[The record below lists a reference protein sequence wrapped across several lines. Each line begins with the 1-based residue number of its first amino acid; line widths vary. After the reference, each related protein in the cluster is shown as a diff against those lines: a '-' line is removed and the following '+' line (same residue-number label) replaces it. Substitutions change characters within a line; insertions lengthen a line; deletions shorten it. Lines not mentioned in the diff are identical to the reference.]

1 MVRSPLST
9 VLFRNEL
16 FWVGIALYVAGVL
29 VPPVPLG
36 TTTVGGVLIWVGL
49 ALLMVRLFADIFV
62 ILRTTY
68 EGWRYGYAE
77 GKLDNR

>member
-1 MVRSPLST
+1 MVRATLSS

-16 FWVGIALYVAGVL
+16 FWVGIALYVVGVL
-29 VPPVPLG
+29 VPPVPVA
-36 TTTVGGVLIWVGL
+36 TTTLGGVLIGFGL
-49 ALLMVRLFADIFV
+49 ALLMVRLFAATFV

-77 GKLDNR
+77 GKLDN